1 MGEGITPPAGT
12 GRKGATGAVTNQ
24 SVRETLAVVLRS
36 SREKARLT
44 VYEVG
49 EKIGKSGKTVSGW
62 ENGRGQPD
70 AEMLLKLCELYQVP
84 SIGVFFGETVAGLTE
99 EEASLVRL
107 YRSLSDTGRFALRCC
122 AQGLKDGGAFDARED
137 PDAGAAEVPP
147 PGAAG
152 RL

>member
-1 MGEGITPPAGT
+1 M
-12 GRKGATGAVTNQ
+12 
-24 SVRETLAVVLRS
+24 
-36 SREKARLT
+36 
-44 VYEVG
+44 YEVG

-107 YRSLSDTGRFALRCC
+107 YRSLSDTGRVALRCC
-122 AQGLKDGGAFDARED
+122 AQGLKDGGAFDVPEE
-137 PDAGAAEVPP
+137 PEVSAEEAPL
-147 PGAAG
+147 PGSAG
-152 RL
+152 RI